1 MKKELIELGL
11 EMHTEA
17 AEQNCQQELH
27 LQSDLHLELLKML
40 LNTKI
45 TSFAI
50 PADLVVN
57 GDKINE
63 LWQDLMEIRPP
74 DLNTIVWNCNPRSSN
89 AAGIR
94 PFFNSLI
101 AQPVLPPKL
110 VVLRLQLLECNSKDL
125 SNIADRL
132 PNLRSV

>member
-1 MKKELIELGL
+1 MKKELIELEL
-11 EMHTEA
+11 EMHTRA
-17 AEQNCQQELH
+17 AEQNFQQELH
-27 LQSDLHLELLKML
+27 LQSDLNLEVLKML

-57 GDKINE
+57 GDQITE

-74 DLNTIVWNCNPRSSN
+74 DLNTIVWNCNLRFLN
-89 AAGIR
+89 AAGVR

-110 VVLRLQLLECNSKDL
+110 VVLRLQPLECNAKDL